1 MGGTQLTTIVERT
14 IGKHQLTIETGRI
27 AKQADGAAL
36 VRYGD
41 TVVLATAVSAPGR
54 EDMDFFPLWVEYRE
68 MTYAA
73 GKFPGGFIKR
83 EGRPT
88 TKEITTMRLIDRP
101 LRPLFPDG
109 YRNEVQLMAVVLSA
123 DKQNDPDVLGLIG
136 ASAALSMSSIPFG
149 GPVGAARVGR
159 IDGQFVM
166 NPTHDELAL
175 SDIDLIVAGTA
186 EAVTMVEAGARI
198 VSESDMLDAIRFGH
212 EAVKQVVAMIQ
223 ELVAKVGKT
232 KQTFKVHAPDPELV
246 AAMDRD
252 YREPIRKACFI
263 LGKTE
268 RSDAA
273 AAIRDAAVEQFAS
286 EDEGGS
292 GKFPKRDVLACI
304 QNIEA
309 DVVRKSIAF
318 DSRRTDGRKA
328 TEVRALSME
337 VGVLPRTHGSALFT
351 RGETQA
357 LVVTT
362 LGSAGDEQ
370 IIDGLGEEYSKRFM
384 LHYNFPPFSV
394 NEVKPVRGPSRR
406 DIGHGALAERALDP
420 VVPPE
425 EKFPYTIRI
434 VSDIMESNGSSSMA
448 TVCGGTL
455 CLMDAGVPISDP
467 VAGIAMGL
475 IKEGDRCVI
484 LTDIQGAEDHHGD
497 MDFKVA
503 GTQKGITALQM
514 DVKVSGVG
522 FDILRQGL
530 DQARDGRIE
539 IMRAM
544 LRCIER
550 PRSALSAHAPRLVRL
565 VINTEKIG
573 ALIGPG
579 GRVIRGIQEQ
589 TGSTIEVDD
598 AGVVTISAPSEEAVT
613 AARQQVEMLTQGVQ
627 VGKIY
632 EGKVVGIKEFGAFVE
647 LFPGQDG
654 LLHISEIADKYVK
667 TVTDIVKVGDV
678 MKVKVIAV
686 DDQGRVK
693 LSRKGLAEK
702 GSEPTA

>member
-1 MGGTQLTTIVERT
+1 MKLTTTVERQ
-14 IGKHQLTIETGRI
+14 IGQHTLSIETGRV

-41 TVVLATAVSAPGR
+41 TVVLATAVSAPPRG
-54 EDMDFFPLWVEYRE
+54 DIDFFPLWVEYRE

-83 EGRPT
+83 EGRPS

-101 LRPLFPDG
+101 LRPLFPKG

-123 DKQNDPDVLGLIG
+123 DKQNDPDILGLVG
-136 ASAALSMSSIPFG
+136 ASTALAMSSIPFE
-149 GPVGAARVGR
+149 GPVGAVRVGR
-159 IDGQFVM
+159 IDGEFVI
-166 NPTHDELAL
+166 NPTHEELQN
-175 SDIDLIVAGTA
+175 SDIDLVVAGTA
-186 EAVTMVEAGARI
+186 EAVTMVEAGAN
-198 VSESDMLDAIRFGH
+198 VVAEDDMLEAIRVGH

-223 ELVAKVGKT
+223 ELVGKVGKT
-232 KQTFKVHAPDPELV
+232 KQTFEVHTPDPALV
-246 AAMDRD
+246 KTIESD
-252 YREPIRKACFI
+252 YRSRIREACFI
-263 LGKTE
+263 KSKNE
-268 RSDAA
+268 RNQAAADIRSDAL
-273 AAIRDAAVEQFAS
+273 EQLACA
-286 EDEGGS
+286 DDGGS
-292 GKFPKRDVLACI
+292 GQYAKRDILACI
-304 QNIEA
+304 QDIEA
-309 DVVRKSIAF
+309 DVVRKSVVE
-318 DSRRTDGRKA
+318 DLRRTDGRTA
-328 TEVRALSME
+328 TEIRQLSME

-357 LVVTT
+357 MVVTT
-362 LGSAGDEQ
+362 LGSSRDEQ
-370 IIDGLGEEYSKRFM
+370 VVDGLGDEYKKRFI

-406 DIGHGALAERALDP
+406 DIGHGALAERALQP

-425 EKFPYTIRI
+425 EKFPYTMRI

-475 IKEGDRCVI
+475 IKEGDKHVI

-503 GTQKGITALQM
+503 GTQKGVTALQM
-514 DVKVSGVG
+514 DIKVSGVD
-522 FDILRQGL
+522 FDVLKQGL
-530 DQARDGRIE
+530 EQARQARIE
-539 IMRAM
+539 LLRAM
-544 LRCIER
+544 LQCIDR
-550 PRSALSAHAPRLVRL
+550 PRAGLSEHAPRLVRL
-565 VINTEKIG
+565 VIDTEKIG

-589 TGSTIEVDD
+589 TGTNLEVDD
-598 AGVVTISAPSEEAVT
+598 DGVVTISAPDDPSVQ
-613 AARQQVEMLTQGVQ
+613 AAREQVEMLTQGAK
-627 VGKIY
+627 VGKVY
-632 EGKVVGIKEFGAFVE
+632 DGKVVGIRDFGAFVE

-654 LLHISEIADKYVK
+654 LLHVSEMSDSFVK
-667 TVTDIVKVGDV
+667 NVTDVVKMGDEL
-678 MKVKVIAV
+678 KVKVIAI

-693 LSRKGLAEK
+693 LSRKGLTGGSSDAEEK
-702 GSEPTA
+702 S